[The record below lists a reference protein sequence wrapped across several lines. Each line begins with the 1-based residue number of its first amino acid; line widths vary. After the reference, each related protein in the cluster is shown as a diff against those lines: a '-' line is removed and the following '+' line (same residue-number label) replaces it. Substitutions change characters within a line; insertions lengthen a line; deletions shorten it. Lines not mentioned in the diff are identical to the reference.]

1 MIALEV
7 PDLQM
12 QSVMLKPEIRRTKGM
27 AAPPADDLDAVV
39 ALGSPMSVPL
49 GPDKVAGD
57 PELSAFLDSQKDKFA
72 YYHVHLACTL
82 RPAEDEPFVKAL
94 LKVKLARSDAIPEP
108 QPIAWSMI
116 PRSIEDAVEVS
127 KTVKFGGDLKL
138 IGVVAGSVASHER
151 TEKSKLTELFLA
163 AYNEQRP
170 DPFWEFV
177 NTSTGKI
184 QGSYRFGLV
193 VQTPIG
199 APVKGVVKLSAR
211 VQRKHF
217 GIIPYRTDFEGA
229 PEISFSLP

>member
-1 MIALEV
+1 MISLEV
-7 PDLQM
+7 PDLHM
-12 QSVMLKPEIRRTKGM
+12 QPVMLKPETRRTKG
-27 AAPPADDLDAVV
+27 AAVPPADDLDAVV
-39 ALGSPMSVPL
+39 ALGSPMSVPI
-49 GPDKVAGD
+49 GPDKVAAD
-57 PELSAFLDSQKDKFA
+57 AELSAFLEAQKDRFA

-82 RPAEDEPFVKAL
+82 RPAEEEPFVKAV
-94 LKVKLARSDAIPEP
+94 LKVRLTRSDSLAEP

-127 KTVKFGGDLKL
+127 KTVKLGGDFKF
-138 IGVVAGSVASHER
+138 IGLVAGAVASHET
-151 TEKSKLTELFLA
+151 TEKSKLTERFLA

-177 NTSTGKI
+177 NTSTAKI

-199 APVKGVVKLSAR
+199 APVKGVVKLSAK

>member
-1 MIALEV
+1 MITLEV

-12 QSVMLKPEIRRTKGM
+12 QSVMLKPEVRRTKG
-27 AAPPADDLDAVV
+27 ARTVPSDDLDAVI
-39 ALGSPMSVPL
+39 ALGSPMSVPI
-49 GPDKVAGD
+49 GPDKVAAD
-57 PELSAFLDSQKDKFA
+57 PELSAFLAAQKDRYA
-72 YYHVHLACTL
+72 YHHVHLACTL
-82 RPAEDEPFVKAL
+82 RPAEDEPFVQAV
-94 LKVKLARSDAIPEP
+94 LKVRLARTDSIPEP

-116 PRSIEDAVEVS
+116 PRSIEDVVEVS

-138 IGVVAGSVASHER
+138 IGVVAGTVASRER
-151 TEKSKLTELFLA
+151 TEKSKLTELFLT

-177 NTSTGKI
+177 NTSTAKI
-184 QGSYRFGLV
+184 HGSYRFGLL

-199 APVKGVVKLSAR
+199 TPVKGIVKLSAK